1 MSEYKAFNM
10 SIEAS
15 LDKTRVPSQES
26 IMPAAQMET
35 DALDLPIGDCKEVLA
50 VENCNGNWK
59 IDKYFQ
65 SMDEVTSFSSGNG
78 ESQKPLLEDETE
90 CRSSESGLSSLQ
102 RRIARNSL
110 AEKPAMISFLETTDD
125 VDRIETFLEMFLSM
139 DHSSIEGAFKT
150 AFTNFSLTIHPM
162 KNWRDQFGMTLLMK
176 MTISMLEN
184 TKQNL
189 LRQLVEKIIREEYF
203 DDSYLSHRADY
214 DPSLHFHLQHY
225 QGVHKVLFY
234 VLFNN

>member
-1 MSEYKAFNM
+1 
-10 SIEAS
+10 
-15 LDKTRVPSQES
+15 
-26 IMPAAQMET
+26 
-35 DALDLPIGDCKEVLA
+35 
-50 VENCNGNWK
+50 
-59 IDKYFQ
+59 
-65 SMDEVTSFSSGNG
+65 
-78 ESQKPLLEDETE
+78 
-90 CRSSESGLSSLQ
+90 
-102 RRIARNSL
+102 
-110 AEKPAMISFLETTDD
+110 MISFLETTDN

-176 MTISMLEN
+176 MTISMLED

-203 DDSYLSHRADY
+203 DDSYLSHKADY

-225 QGVHKVLFY
+225 QGVKE
-234 VLFNN
+234 N

>member
-59 IDKYFQ
+59 IDKCFQ

-78 ESQKPLLEDETE
+78 ESQKPHYW
-90 CRSSESGLSSLQ
+90 RMKLSADLV
-102 RRIARNSL
+102 
-110 AEKPAMISFLETTDD
+110 K
-125 VDRIETFLEMFLSM
+125 VDYHL
-139 DHSSIEGAFKT
+139 FK
-150 AFTNFSLTIHPM
+150 
-162 KNWRDQFGMTLLMK
+162 
-176 MTISMLEN
+176 
-184 TKQNL
+184 
-189 LRQLVEKIIREEYF
+189 EE
-203 DDSYLSHRADY
+203 
-214 DPSLHFHLQHY
+214 
-225 QGVHKVLFY
+225 
-234 VLFNN
+234 